1 MGILQEMH
9 TKGRDR
15 IPIFKYCKIVFLI
28 VILQP
33 ELDLN
38 SREASELIKRINI
51 IQKHEDEAHC
61 YISIIRHVLFKS
73 DPCTGFQGTVYF

>member
-1 MGILQEMH
+1 MTEYLQMGILQEMH
-9 TKGRDR
+9 TKGRVR

-38 SREASELIKRINI
+38 SREASE
-51 IQKHEDEAHC
+51 
-61 YISIIRHVLFKS
+61 
-73 DPCTGFQGTVYF
+73 

>member
-9 TKGRDR
+9 TKGESDV

-28 VILQP
+28 VTLQP

-38 SREASELIKRINI
+38 SREASE
-51 IQKHEDEAHC
+51 
-61 YISIIRHVLFKS
+61 
-73 DPCTGFQGTVYF
+73 